1 MLVSGGVYLR
11 TFENDKDAE
20 WKKSF
25 QKNLF
30 SQINGGPGFILFSW
44 WFTMVQSATLHL
56 KTNKMKSTKLCQS
69 SSSDPPRPTGI
80 SGFVRRYGD
89 RCQLEC
95 VRIFFGG
102 IQNLWT
108 FPILKLTIYLYTPPL
123 KFNSSPFQND
133 GTGRRIHRIPFL
145 LGPGKFSVAM
155 SVKLPWTIFDFF
167 RKIWGSWDA
176 DRHPQSLT

>member
-69 SSSDPPRPTGI
+69 SSSDPPRPAGI

-95 VRIFFGG
+95 VRIFFWGDPKSMN
-102 IQNLWT
+102 ISYTQNHHLFVYTSSKVEQLALPKMRKDWKT
-108 FPILKLTIYLYTPPL
+108 NSFPFGARQI
-123 KFNSSPFQND
+123 
-133 GTGRRIHRIPFL
+133 
-145 LGPGKFSVAM
+145 FSGYV
-155 SVKLPWTIFDFF
+155 S
-167 RKIWGSWDA
+167 
-176 DRHPQSLT
+176 